1 MKFVTTLLMVCFLAQ
16 FKSVAQQ
23 TTLVS
28 PPDSVIDAKL
38 ILKEIADLN
47 SKFNTLR
54 VQDSILKSSI
64 WASDKSEYER
74 AFTTVSFA
82 CQNSLDISNRFRI
95 TRERIQVDKAFLELA
110 NAQNIAGNNMQK
122 IIIDNA
128 AQMFEKQG
136 EEVKGKTWKNVVSR
150 IVKNDF
156 VASILKSNPVGL
168 AVNSVINFASSLIDN
183 KLNVNGRNP
192 VLEIDAA
199 IGEEKIAKFKD
210 SMKEYLEFFQRL
222 EEVNTR
228 FKYKIEEI
236 DRKYSTL
243 NDTLILYDRD
253 LTNMLQANK
262 YGGEKYKAASVIFNY
277 DLTLSQSPES
287 DILFFRKI
295 LEKEKVKNT
304 LLLANQWKPYKQFV
318 DSFEAEYRLAIVQ
331 FMSEYDYL
339 FLFMAE
345 NREQTLKKMFDNNQ
359 LQTIQKSLRNA
370 IEAHKISPQ
379 EILTGRKRE

>member
-1 MKFVTTLLMVCFLAQ
+1 MVCFLAQ